1 MDKGKLATILKNTKT
16 AIIKDPSKAKAVY
29 RVRVESA
36 GGVKS
41 VVTAQSSNPMTFD
54 EAAGPNLGLGCSLE
68 HDGHEVG
75 MVPGEMYLASI
86 GSCLVTGIKVFADT
100 KGLEIEKA
108 TVDVTGFADLKGVLG
123 IDQSVR
129 IGYEKVEYKV
139 AILCDGELDKIEELI
154 ATADKYSPILD
165 LARKGTDVVGSYYVN
180 GKAMELT
187 QNLT

>member
-1 MDKGKLATILKNTKT
+1 M
-16 AIIKDPSKAKAVY
+16 
-29 RVRVESA
+29 
-36 GGVKS
+36 
-41 VVTAQSSNPMTFD
+41 
-54 EAAGPNLGLGCSLE
+54 
-68 HDGHEVG
+68 
-75 MVPGEMYLASI
+75 
-86 GSCLVTGIKVFADT
+86 
-100 KGLEIEKA
+100 
-108 TVDVTGFADLKGVLG
+108 LG